1 MVTQVAIYIINVTFE
16 LNDYAEDGKIE
27 LRFTQ
32 SRIRRNLCKPLNRS
46 DFTSDQSRPMSISNK
61 DRRRNGTGFL
71 LAVTAVKIRK
81 NQEQHPNSIKMVRW
95 TAFQQCTNE
104 YCTTGELVYLKV
116 GCNGREF
123 GLVYGR
129 RGMGSQYR

>member
-1 MVTQVAIYIINVTFE
+1 MDGHPTNVTFE

-81 NQEQHPNSIKMVRW
+81 NQEQHPFNFKMVRW
-95 TAFQQCTNE
+95 PTFQQCTNE
-104 YCTTGELVYLKV
+104 Y
-116 GCNGREF
+116 
-123 GLVYGR
+123 YGR
-129 RGMGSQYR
+129 IGVLEGGL